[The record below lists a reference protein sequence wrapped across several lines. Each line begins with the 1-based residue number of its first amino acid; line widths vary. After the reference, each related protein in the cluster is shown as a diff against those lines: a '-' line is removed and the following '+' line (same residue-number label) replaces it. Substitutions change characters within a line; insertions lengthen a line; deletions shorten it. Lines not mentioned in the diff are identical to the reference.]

1 MNYNVGDK
9 LYCKETIIY
18 NSNKFVK
25 GCFYNI
31 ENKES
36 SVGCIFYHISYN
48 TFGSSF
54 GSWFYINKKDFEYWQ
69 VGVKTRY
76 YYIWDYFYTTQELR
90 KLKLEKIND
99 YEI

>member
-25 GCFYNI
+25 GRFYNI
-31 ENKES
+31 EQQEYS
-36 SVGCIFYHISYN
+36 AGCIFYYISCNDY
-48 TFGSSF
+48 G
-54 GSWFYINKKDFEYWQ
+54 GWFYINKKDFET
-69 VGVKTRY
+69 KF

-90 KLKLEKIND
+90 KLKLDKLNEW
-99 YEI
+99 